1 MKAKV
6 ILLAALAI
14 VIFLLMI
21 YVNCT
26 KFIETR
32 EVSLPPD
39 TIRIV
44 DPQPTRVD
52 TVTRFVTVRLPLAV
66 AAAPDV
72 DDGSKT
78 SAVDTVAA
86 TENQDS
92 ATVVIPIE
100 RVIYEDSLQ
109 RYRAVVEGY
118 LPRLVELELYPD
130 RIFKP
135 PKPKRWHVG
144 PAIDIGYDGHRAK
157 PFIGVT
163 LSYSLLSF

>member
-1 MKAKV
+1 MKAIITV
-6 ILLAALAI
+6 FLALLAVAI
-14 VIFLLMI
+14 AGIFYMG
-21 YVNCT
+21 YVQNT
-26 KFIETR
+26 PHEA
-32 EVSLPPD
+32 LPPD

-52 TVTRFVTVRLPLAV
+52 TVTRFVTVRLPVAV

-78 SAVDTVAA
+78 ETVDTLIAAA

-118 LPRLVELELYPD
+118 LPRLIELELYPD
-130 RIFKP
+130 QIYKP

-144 PAIDIGYDGHRAK
+144 PAIGIGYDGHGAK

-163 LSYSLLSF
+163 LSYSLCSF